1 MPLNSQISAEYDE
14 LTDLP
19 TMMYFRRYAGTYV
32 HRAHRLG
39 RKAYLVFFNL
49 KNFSDFNERYG
60 FEEGDKLLRFTALV
74 LSEEFPG
81 YLLSRFSGDHFLLVC
96 ESQSMESR
104 ILDAREQIHTY
115 GRHVNVEL
123 KAGIYTLEN
132 ESIDIGLACDRAKSA
147 CDSIANRYDKVYRWF
162 DEGLN
167 WSLERS
173 KYIESHIDRAINE
186 GWIEVY
192 YQPIVRS
199 LSGEVCEFEA
209 LARWNDPHYGFL
221 SPGVFIEVL
230 ENAHLIHKLDAC
242 IIRNVCAEWR
252 KLRGTS
258 KWRIATSLNL
268 SRLDFELCDVFEM
281 VDSLAREYDVPRQ
294 ILHIEVTES
303 ALNQNNEQLL
313 HTVHQLREAGY
324 QVWLDDFGS
333 GYSSLNTLKDYTFDV
348 VKIDM
353 AFLHD
358 FDSKPQSRVIIASI
372 VNMAKQ
378 LGMQTLIEGVETGE
392 QFEFVRDIGCELV
405 QGYLIGKPAPSSV
418 NVKRI
423 LAGELVI
430 EEPSLHGYYD
440 RLGSIN
446 SLSATP
452 FEFPWDEQSDE
463 HSLADML
470 PLAIVEREAGEVRFV
485 TANESFAKV
494 LRDIGLGSLAQTA
507 QHISE
512 GETAHSRI
520 VLGALQTAIT
530 SGRVESV
537 DLLINGRHCVF
548 RVRHIA
554 SHGTV
559 DALLVSFLNLSLFS
573 DMDEER
579 RVKIAMRYLYTMYD
593 EVHIVDLSTETINM
607 VYRGNASYPT
617 VAHDT
622 KYQDAIDKFHNQF
635 VHPKDRERYRTFMN
649 MRTVA
654 ERVEGSDRYYLADA
668 FRALG
673 PDGLYSWITQV
684 LVPIVYEGEN
694 SVLVCTRRT
703 NDEIL
708 STITGEEEIPKSLL
722 WDTLLELVP
731 AGVFWKDA
739 NRRFVGVN
747 KNFLEFYSF
756 ESTNDVLGKNDEEM
770 GWHVD
775 TDPFKNN
782 ELRVLEGES
791 VLNAQGTCISQ
802 GEVRHISASKI
813 PLRNNGEVIGILGYF
828 IDVTED
834 EGRSRSPISNGFNRM
849 AETDHLT
856 GLPNMRG
863 LTSSAVAYQES
874 FELNGVDFVYVVAD
888 IEGVSDL
895 NGVYGRSFGNLVLKT
910 VGRTITKAFG
920 ASAVVARVGGDKF
933 AVLHQL
939 DERQSA
945 QSIVDVLT
953 KTVSQIKE
961 IAGITLRLHCFVGCA
976 LFSETGDLA
985 STLALA
991 DERMNS
997 YRQTGS
1003 V

>member
-19 TMMYFRRYAGTYV
+19 TMMHFRRYAGAYV
-32 HRAHRLG
+32 RRSHRSG
-39 RKAYLVFFNL
+39 RTAYLVYFNL
-49 KNFSDFNERYG
+49 KNFSGFNERYG
-60 FEEGDKLLRFTALV
+60 FEEGDKLLRFMALV
-74 LSEEFPG
+74 LSSEFPG

-96 ESQSMESR
+96 ESYDVEAR
-104 ILDAREQIHTY
+104 ILDAREQIHTF

-123 KAGIYTLEN
+123 KAGIYTLDN

-147 CDSIANRYDKVYRWF
+147 CDSIANRYDRVFRWF

-173 KYIESHIDRAINE
+173 KYIESHIDQAIQD

-221 SPGVFIEVL
+221 SPGVFIDVL

-242 IIRNVCAEWR
+242 VIRNVCAEWH
-252 KLRGTS
+252 KLGATS

-281 VDSLAREYDVPRQ
+281 VDSVAREYGVPRQ
-294 ILHIEVTES
+294 VLHIEVTES

-313 HTVHQLREAGY
+313 EAIRQLRKAGY

-353 AFLHD
+353 AFLKD
-358 FDSKPQSRVIIASI
+358 FDAKPQSRVIIASI

-378 LGMQTLIEGVETGE
+378 LGMQTLIEGVETAE

-405 QGYLIGKPAPSSV
+405 QGYLIGKPVPSAV
-418 NVKRI
+418 NVERI

-452 FEFPWDEQSDE
+452 FEFPWDAKSGER
-463 HSLADML
+463 SLADML

-485 TANESFAKV
+485 RANDSFAKT
-494 LRDIGLGSLAQTA
+494 LHDIGLGSLSETA

-512 GETAHSRI
+512 GVTAHSRI
-520 VLGALQTAIT
+520 VLGTVQTAIT

-537 DLLINGRHCVF
+537 DLLIDGRHCVF

-559 DALLVSFLNLSLFS
+559 DALLVSFLSLSLFS

-579 RVKIAMRYLYTMYD
+579 RTKIALRYLYTVYD
-593 EVHIVDLSTETINM
+593 EVHIVDLAAETINM

-617 VAHDT
+617 VSHDT
-622 KYQDAIDKFHNQF
+622 KYQDAIDKYYNQF
-635 VHPKDRERYRTFMN
+635 VHPKDRERYKSFMN
-649 MRTVA
+649 MHTVA
-654 ERVEGSDRYYLADA
+654 ERVEGSERYYLADA

-684 LVPIVYEGEN
+684 LIPIVYEGEN
-694 SVLVCTRRT
+694 SILVCTRRT
-703 NDEIL
+703 NDDAI
-708 STITGEEEIPKSLL
+708 STITGEEAIPKSLL

-739 NRRFVGVN
+739 DRRFVGVN
-747 KNFLEFYSF
+747 RNFLEFYSF
-756 ESTNDVLGKNDEEM
+756 ESVNDVLGKNDEEM

-782 ELRVLEGES
+782 ELRVLEGDS
-791 VLNAQGTCISQ
+791 VLNARGTCISQ

-813 PLRNNGEVIGILGYF
+813 PLRNNGEVIGLLGYF
-828 IDVTED
+828 IDVTDD
-834 EGRSRSPISNGFNRM
+834 EGMSRSPISNGFDRM

-863 LTSSAVAYQES
+863 LTSSAVSYQEA

-888 IEGVSDL
+888 IEGMSDL
-895 NGVYGRSFGNLVLKT
+895 NDVYGRSFGNLVLKT
-910 VGRTITKAFG
+910 VGRKITRAFG
-920 ASAVVARVGGDKF
+920 ASAVVARIGGDRF

-939 DERQSA
+939 DDRQLA
-945 QSIVDVLT
+945 QGVVDVLT
-953 KTVSQIKE
+953 RTVSQIKE
-961 IAGITLRLHCFVGCA
+961 IAGIVMRLNCYVGYA
-976 LFSETGDLA
+976 LFSETCDLA

-991 DERMNS
+991 NERMNER
-997 YRQTGS
+997 RQAGNA
-1003 V
+1003 